1 MEEPILTSDL
11 MLGSLSSFNG
21 QESLT
26 PVFDAPPVEDGVGEV
41 AEEGHSDEV
50 PSQTSLAE

>member
-11 MLGSLSSFNG
+11 TLRSLSSFNG

-26 PVFDAPPVEDGVGEV
+26 PAFDAPLVEDGVGEV
-41 AEEGHSDEV
+41 AEEGPGDEV